1 MSFGEEQSPLILQM
15 SENDSI
21 WAKNKFGYKFKF
33 CTDCFKE
40 ITILHK
46 WAFREIGKYPKTFFS
61 SKSRRSF
68 SKERL
73 CSIDTY
79 HWSILR
85 NIEKPVYKKPRSF
98 EYKIIILRKNH
109 QVFFNLANFN
119 KEINFEKKSQ
129 FWRKGQYF
137 LHIFSKW
144 E

>member
-40 ITILHK
+40 IIILHK

-85 NIEKPVYKKPRSF
+85 NIEKRVYKKPRSF
-98 EYKIIILRKNH
+98 EQKVYLNKIKLFGVGIFEIS
-109 QVFFNLANFN
+109 FFGRYWPLSVIFRW
-119 KEINFEKKSQ
+119 FWQ
-129 FWRKGQYF
+129 F
-137 LHIFSKW
+137 
-144 E
+144 